1 MEEGE
6 REEHVKTTGGK
17 RWQGRDEREKDN
29 KLSTDFHM
37 LTNVRISPVWGELQN
52 NANAHR
58 LPN

>member
-1 MEEGE
+1 MLRRQEERDGKE
-6 REEHVKTTGGK
+6 GMREK
-17 RWQGRDEREKDN
+17 KDN

-52 NANAHR
+52 NGNAHR